1 MERVVKL
8 ALSNWTIG
16 RESNWLLYKMFMVLH
31 KDLSVG
37 KSWDIQYNRGC
48 HMALALAQKQDLF
61 WSVSGYPK
69 GRKWGLPS

>member
-1 MERVVKL
+1 MMINGTMERMVKL
-8 ALSNWTIG
+8 ALSNWMI
-16 RESNWLLYKMFMVLH
+16 RQESNWFLYKMLLALP

-61 WSVSGYPK
+61 
-69 GRKWGLPS
+69 